1 MNWIIELITIL
12 GSTGVLTAFIRY
24 RDNKKRIKIES
35 NKQELDEFKEI
46 FKVWQADNER
56 LRKREEQLMKE
67 IQELREEIA
76 ELKAKIILLES
87 PD

>member
-1 MNWIIELITIL
+1 MNWIIDIVTIL
-12 GSTGVLTAFIRY
+12 GSTGAITAYIRY

-46 FKVWQADNER
+46 FKVWQEDNER
-56 LRKREEQLMKE
+56 LRKREEQLMTE

-76 ELKAKIILLES
+76 ELKAKIMLLES
-87 PD
+87 HE